1 VFILRCLF
9 APRTGVMV
17 MQTEKTSGVL
27 YLCATP
33 IGNLEDITL
42 RVLRVLREVDLVAAE
57 DTRHTRKLFSHY
69 GIHTALTSY
78 HEHNRQ
84 AKGGYI
90 LEQLAGGQS
99 VALVSDAGTPGISD
113 PGEEL
118 VLEALEK
125 GIQVTPVPGP
135 SALLA
140 ALTVSGLPLARFVFE
155 GFLPTKGKER
165 RQRLAKLASEPRTIV
180 LYESPHRLS
189 RTLGE
194 LVDNLGDRRAC
205 AARELTKLH
214 EDVQRATL
222 IELQDIFASQS
233 PRGEFVLVI
242 EGCITN
248 GEQEQVLDSSI
259 NLSPEEYVR
268 LLQEEGVPPSKAIKI
283 VARLRNIPRREL
295 YKEINSST

>member
-1 VFILRCLF
+1 
-9 APRTGVMV
+9 
-17 MQTEKTSGVL
+17 MQTGIAGGVL

-42 RVLRVLREVDLVAAE
+42 RVLKVLREVDLVAAE

-90 LEQLAGGQS
+90 LEQLAGGKS

-118 VLEALEK
+118 VMAALEK
-125 GIQVTPVPGP
+125 GIQVTPLPGP

-140 ALTVSGLPLARFVFE
+140 ALTVSGLSLSRFVFE
-155 GFLPTKGKER
+155 GFLPTQNKER
-165 RQRLAKLASEPRTIV
+165 RQRLAKLACEPRTIV

-189 RTLGE
+189 KTLGD
-194 LVDNLGDRRAC
+194 LVDTLGDRRAC
-205 AARELTKLH
+205 TARELTKLH
-214 EDVQRATL
+214 EDVRRGTL
-222 IELQDIFASQS
+222 VQLQELFDSRS

-242 EGCITN
+242 EGCSIK
-248 GEQEQVLDSSI
+248 GEQAQSLDSSLT
-259 NLSPEEYVR
+259 LSPEEYVH
-268 LLQEEGVPPSKAIKI
+268 LLQKEGVPPSKAIKI

-295 YKEINSST
+295 YKEINRFIK

>member
-1 VFILRCLF
+1 
-9 APRTGVMV
+9 
-17 MQTEKTSGVL
+17 MQSDEGKGVL

-42 RVLRVLREVDLVAAE
+42 RALKVLREVDLVAAE

-84 AKGGYI
+84 SKGKYI
-90 LEQLAGGQS
+90 VEQLARGQN
-99 VALVSDAGTPGISD
+99 VALVSDAGTPGVSD

-118 VLEALEK
+118 VKEALER
-125 GIQVTPVPGP
+125 GIRVTPIPGS

-155 GFLPTKGKER
+155 GFLPAKNKER
-165 RQRLAKLASEPRTIV
+165 RRRMTELAREFRTIV
-180 LYESPHRLS
+180 LYESPHRLPK
-189 RTLGE
+189 TLGE
-194 LVDNLGDRRAC
+194 LADTLGDRRVC
-205 AARELTKLH
+205 VARELTKLY
-214 EDVQRATL
+214 EDVQRGTL
-222 IELQDIFASQS
+222 KQMQEKFDSQS
-233 PRGEFVLVI
+233 LRGELVLVI
-242 EGCITN
+242 EGCPAG
-248 GEQEQVLDSSI
+248 GEQEPVMDGSLA
-259 NLSPEEYVR
+259 LSPEAYVR

-295 YKEINSST
+295 YNKINKTT

>member
-1 VFILRCLF
+1 
-9 APRTGVMV
+9 
-17 MQTEKTSGVL
+17 MQTGKASGVL

-42 RVLRVLREVDLVAAE
+42 RVLKVLREVDLVAAE

-78 HEHNRQ
+78 YEHNRQ

-90 LEQLAGGQS
+90 LEQLAGGKS

-118 VLEALEK
+118 VMAALEK
-125 GIQVTPVPGP
+125 GIQVTPLPGP

-140 ALTVSGLPLARFVFE
+140 ALTVSGLSLSRFVFE
-155 GFLPTKGKER
+155 GFLPIQNKER
-165 RQRLAKLASEPRTIV
+165 RQRLAKLVWEPRTIV

-189 RTLGE
+189 KTLGE
-194 LVDNLGDRRAC
+194 LIDTLGDRRAC

-214 EDVQRATL
+214 EDVRRGTL
-222 IELQDIFASQS
+222 VQLQELFGNQS

-242 EGCITN
+242 EGCSIK
-248 GEQEQVLDSSI
+248 GEQAHSLDSSLT
-259 NLSPEEYVR
+259 LSPEEYVR

-295 YKEINSST
+295 YKEISRST

>member
-1 VFILRCLF
+1 
-9 APRTGVMV
+9 
-17 MQTEKTSGVL
+17 
-27 YLCATP
+27 
-33 IGNLEDITL
+33 
-42 RVLRVLREVDLVAAE
+42 LVAAE

-84 AKGGYI
+84 VKGGYI

-125 GIQVTPVPGP
+125 GIQVTPIPGP

-140 ALTVSGLPLARFVFE
+140 ALTVSGLPLARFIFE

-214 EDVQRATL
+214 EEVRRGTL
-222 IELQDIFASQS
+222 IELQDIFNSQS

-242 EGCITN
+242 EGCTTN
-248 GEQEQVLDSSI
+248 GEQEQVLDSNI
-259 NLSPEEYVR
+259 NLSAEEYVR

-295 YKEINSST
+295 YKEINNYTE

>member
-1 VFILRCLF
+1 
-9 APRTGVMV
+9 
-17 MQTEKTSGVL
+17 MQTGITGGVL

-42 RVLRVLREVDLVAAE
+42 RVLKVLREVDLVAAE

-90 LEQLAGGQS
+90 LEQLAGGKS

-118 VLEALEK
+118 VMAALEK
-125 GIQVTPVPGP
+125 GIQVTPLPGP

-140 ALTVSGLPLARFVFE
+140 ALTVSGLSLSRFVFE
-155 GFLPTKGKER
+155 GFLPTQNKER
-165 RQRLAKLASEPRTIV
+165 RQRLAKLACEPRTIV

-189 RTLGE
+189 KTLGD
-194 LVDNLGDRRAC
+194 LVDTLGDRQAC

-214 EDVQRATL
+214 EDVRRGTL
-222 IELQDIFASQS
+222 VQLQELFDSRS

-242 EGCITN
+242 EGCSIK
-248 GEQEQVLDSSI
+248 GEQAQSLDSSLT
-259 NLSPEEYVR
+259 LSPEEYVR
-268 LLQEEGVPPSKAIKI
+268 LLQKEGVPPSKAIKI

-295 YKEINSST
+295 YKEINRFIK